1 MDTVGDAG
9 KIKGRKRKEVKTAGC
24 CVCGGSEEGP
34 VSATLNWEKGTPL
47 YEGNGT
53 KKKKMM
59 PNYAPKTAG
68 PGTPIRREV
77 WSKSGLNFERR
88 ERNYVYFK
96 S

>member
-53 KKKKMM
+53 KKKK
-59 PNYAPKTAG
+59 NDAKLCAKDYWTRNSYKK
-68 PGTPIRREV
+68 R
-77 WSKSGLNFERR
+77 GLE
-88 ERNYVYFK
+88 
-96 S
+96 